1 MASKFQTISISE
13 PLIIKIKL
21 TPIQN
26 NNKIYSFQ
34 GLIIKITPIQNYK
47 TYL

>member
-1 MASKFQTISISE
+1 MASKIQKISSNE

-26 NNKIYSFQ
+26 NNKNTHSK
-34 GLIIKITPIQNYK
+34 G
-47 TYL
+47 